1 MNKPYVRVTPIGYNT
16 GKIMIGGHYLPKPKE
31 MTSSELSMQ
40 SLVLGRGVEG
50 TDFFS
55 TIIAQIKAKIRMV
68 KQNGRG

>member
-1 MNKPYVRVTPIGYNT
+1 MKPYVRATPIGYNT
-16 GKIMIGGHYLPKPKE
+16 GKVMIGGHYLPKPKQ

-68 KQNGRG
+68 KERSA

>member
-1 MNKPYVRVTPIGYNT
+1 MNKPYVRATPIGYNT
-16 GKIMIGGHYLPKPKE
+16 GKVMIGGHYLPKPKQ

-68 KQNGRG
+68 KERSA

>member
-1 MNKPYVRVTPIGYNT
+1 MKPYTRATPIGYNT
-16 GKIMIGGHYLPKPKE
+16 GKVIIGSCFIPPAKP
-31 MTSSELSMQ
+31 MTTNEFMMQ

-68 KQNGRG
+68 KERSA

>member
-1 MNKPYVRVTPIGYNT
+1 MSKPYVRATPIGYNT
-16 GKIMIGGHYLPKPKE
+16 GKVMIGGHYLPKPKQ

-68 KQNGRG
+68 KERSA

>member
-1 MNKPYVRVTPIGYNT
+1 MKPYVRATPIGYNT
-16 GKIMIGGHYLPKPKE
+16 GKVMIGGHYLPKPKQ

-68 KQNGRG
+68 KEK

>member
-1 MNKPYVRVTPIGYNT
+1 MNKPYVRATPIGYNT
-16 GKIMIGGHYLPKPKE
+16 GKVMIGGHYVPKPKE

-50 TDFFS
+50 TDLLT

-68 KQNGRG
+68 KERA